1 MVDLASSFEST
12 ISFLFPTVINFRNLL
27 FLFSHQVVYD
37 SFATPW
43 TVAQQVPLS
52 IGFPR
57 QEYWSGLPF
66 SSPRDLPDPGI
77 ELTFLALAGGFF
89 ITEPPG
95 KSIQF
100 SSVQSLS
107 RVRHFATP

>member
-1 MVDLASSFEST
+1 M
-12 ISFLFPTVINFRNLL
+12 
-27 FLFSHQVVYD
+27 YD